1 MSRCISCDSILN
13 GSELS
18 RKNDDGSFT
27 DLCNE
32 CHRLVQMD
40 IDEIFVSHDYAFAEL
55 TENLFSELG
64 IPPSNSLV
72 KKDAEY

>member
-1 MSRCISCDSILN
+1 
-13 GSELS
+13 
-18 RKNDDGSFT
+18 
-27 DLCNE
+27 
-32 CHRLVQMD
+32 MD
-40 IDEIFVSHDYAFAEL
+40 IDEIFVSNDYAFAEL